1 MDEAAH
7 GDRIEQPSNP
17 VLGGSTPSPAGRYPF
32 HDGTEG
38 SVEGAARKPQ

>member
-1 MDEAAH
+1 
-7 GDRIEQPSNP
+7 
-17 VLGGSTPSPAGRYPF
+17 VSTPSTLAFKAPALNRYLL